1 MCGFA
6 AIVDP
11 GHSLIS
17 ASTSIDKMLNTIR
30 HRGPDDEGQ
39 YCSEEDG
46 VFLGHRR
53 LAIIDPEHGKQ
64 PMISS
69 DERLVIVFNGV
80 IYNYLELRR
89 ELVGKGHPV
98 KSYSDTE
105 VLLYAY
111 REWGKECLQ
120 RLEGMFAFAIW
131 DKQAR
136 RIFCARDR
144 IGIKP
149 FYYSFDGNTFA
160 CASEIKALLASGL
173 VKAHANLEG
182 IRDYLTFQFGLS
194 EKTLFEGVLKLE
206 PGHCMLVQLRGDR
219 IDVRV
224 EKYWDLHYEIDDSH
238 DEEWFVGHLAGLI
251 EDATRMHL
259 RSDVPLGA
267 HLSGGL
273 DSSTIVCLA
282 ADMLRGERIKTFT
295 GAFPEGPQFDETE
308 YARAVS
314 DFAHTDQQEIYIQG
328 EELSEILPRL
338 IYYMDEPQAGPGVIP
353 QYYVSDLAAQHV
365 KVVLGGQGGDE
376 LFIGY
381 ARHLVTYLESCL
393 SGAIFETADKDRY
406 AVTLESIIP
415 NLPVLQGYRPMMQ
428 SLWKDGLF
436 DSPDKRYFRL
446 VDRSESTAHLLN
458 PDLQQLDYSP
468 FEEFSKIFNREGLNS
483 LVNQMTYFDLK
494 GSLPA
499 LLQVEDRTSMAV
511 SLESRVPLLDHRIV
525 EFMARVPPNV
535 KFSGGRMKH
544 LFKEAVRNTV
554 PQKIFERK
562 DKKGFPTPLAQW
574 INGSAKEFVFDT
586 LLSKRAR
593 ERGLFDAQAVEKAL
607 NSEHEFGRVVWGL
620 LCLELWYCIFIDGEV
635 PAHVG
640 K

>member
-282 ADMLRGERIKTFT
+282 ADMLRGER
-295 GAFPEGPQFDETE
+295 
-308 YARAVS
+308 
-314 DFAHTDQQEIYIQG
+314 
-328 EELSEILPRL
+328 
-338 IYYMDEPQAGPGVIP
+338 
-353 QYYVSDLAAQHV
+353 
-365 KVVLGGQGGDE
+365 
-376 LFIGY
+376 
-381 ARHLVTYLESCL
+381 
-393 SGAIFETADKDRY
+393 
-406 AVTLESIIP
+406 
-415 NLPVLQGYRPMMQ
+415 
-428 SLWKDGLF
+428 
-436 DSPDKRYFRL
+436 
-446 VDRSESTAHLLN
+446 
-458 PDLQQLDYSP
+458 
-468 FEEFSKIFNREGLNS
+468 
-483 LVNQMTYFDLK
+483 
-494 GSLPA
+494 
-499 LLQVEDRTSMAV
+499 
-511 SLESRVPLLDHRIV
+511 
-525 EFMARVPPNV
+525 
-535 KFSGGRMKH
+535 
-544 LFKEAVRNTV
+544 
-554 PQKIFERK
+554 
-562 DKKGFPTPLAQW
+562 
-574 INGSAKEFVFDT
+574 
-586 LLSKRAR
+586 
-593 ERGLFDAQAVEKAL
+593 
-607 NSEHEFGRVVWGL
+607 
-620 LCLELWYCIFIDGEV
+620 
-635 PAHVG
+635 
-640 K
+640 